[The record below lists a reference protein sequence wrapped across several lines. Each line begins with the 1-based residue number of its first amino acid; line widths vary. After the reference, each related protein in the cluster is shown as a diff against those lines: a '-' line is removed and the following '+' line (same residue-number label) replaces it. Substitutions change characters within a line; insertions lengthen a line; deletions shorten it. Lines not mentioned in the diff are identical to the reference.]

1 MDPEMDDKTPE
12 RLKAAPPSLIA
23 ATRRA
28 RVESAE
34 KSEAVVQTRQT
45 EMARLE
51 LLREAIQPIVDQA
64 PPGVDL
70 FDAGIAHGDPPRLFI
85 DMIGFVEMAHDRRAY
100 RFLQDTR
107 HGRVLIAES
116 ERIDRM
122 TDAIANYVARRIVER
137 ERALASDWRSNAGA
151 DVERKTVAAKAGV
164 LARPVHA
171 ATAAAPAARNRRE
184 QWRQRASDAFNFLL
198 LTLGSL
204 TLVVLLG
211 LGAYALWLT
220 WGRAAWS
227 GWFG

>member
-1 MDPEMDDKTPE
+1 MDDKTPE
-12 RLKAAPPSLIA
+12 RLNPAPPSLTA
-23 ATRRA
+23 AMRRA

-34 KSEAVVQTRQT
+34 RNEAVVQLRQT
-45 EMARLE
+45 EIARLE
-51 LLREAIQPIVDQA
+51 LLREAIQPIVDHA

-116 ERIDRM
+116 ERLDRM
-122 TDAIANYVARRIVER
+122 SDAIANYVARRIVER
-137 ERALASDWRSNAGA
+137 ERALASDWRSNDRGEA
-151 DVERKTVAAKAGV
+151 ERSTVAAKVGV
-164 LARPVHA
+164 LARPV
-171 ATAAAPAARNRRE
+171 AAPAKPARAARTRRD
-184 QWRQRASDAFNFLL
+184 QALRRAGDAFNFLL

-220 WGRAAWS
+220 WGRAAWTW
-227 GWFG
+227 WFG

>member
-1 MDPEMDDKTPE
+1 MDDKTPE
-12 RLKAAPPSLIA
+12 RSKTAPPNLTA
-23 ATRRA
+23 AMRRA

-34 KSEAVVQTRQT
+34 KNDAVVQLRQT
-45 EMARLE
+45 EIGRLE
-51 LLREAIQPIVDQA
+51 LLKEAIQPIIDQA

-70 FDAGIAHGDPPRLFI
+70 FDAGIAHGDRPRLFI

-116 ERIDRM
+116 ERIDRLA
-122 TDAIANYVARRIVER
+122 DAIANYVARRIVER

-151 DVERKTVAAKAGV
+151 DAGRKGVAAKAGV

-171 ATAAAPAARNRRE
+171 ASLTAPAARDRRE
-184 QWRQRASDAFNFLL
+184 HWGRRAGDAFNFLL

-220 WGRAAWS
+220 WGRAAWN

>member
-1 MDPEMDDKTPE
+1 MDDKTPE
-12 RLKAAPPSLIA
+12 RLNPAPPSLTA
-23 ATRRA
+23 AMRRA

-34 KSEAVVQTRQT
+34 KNEAVVQTRQT
-45 EMARLE
+45 EIARLE
-51 LLREAIQPIVDQA
+51 LLQEAIQPIVDQA

-70 FDAGIAHGDPPRLFI
+70 FDAGIAHGDRPRLFI

-116 ERIDRM
+116 ERIDRL

-151 DVERKTVAAKAGV
+151 EAERGSVAAKASV
-164 LARPVHA
+164 LARPV
-171 ATAAAPAARNRRE
+171 AAPAEPARAARTARE
-184 QWRQRASDAFNFLL
+184 QALRRAGDAFNFLL

-204 TLVVLLG
+204 TLVVLLS

-220 WGRAAWS
+220 WGRAAWN